1 LYSHFHYCLSF
12 NAAVKFYKV
21 KLQAKPAQFCTAQRQ
36 IKNRV
41 VLAKAICICD
51 YLSNA
56 EQFTFWKEIKGQ

>member
-1 LYSHFHYCLSF
+1 
-12 NAAVKFYKV
+12 
-21 KLQAKPAQFCTAQRQ
+21 LQAKPAQFCTAQRQ